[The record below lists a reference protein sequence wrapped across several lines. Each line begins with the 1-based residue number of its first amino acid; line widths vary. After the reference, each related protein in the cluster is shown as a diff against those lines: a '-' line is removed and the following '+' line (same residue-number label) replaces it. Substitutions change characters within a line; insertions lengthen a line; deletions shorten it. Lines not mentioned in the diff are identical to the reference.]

1 MAMKALRTT
10 HHALRTTY
18 HAPSPLRLETGDLG
32 GGRTSL
38 KPPAS
43 SLLPFLPFAFCLLP
57 FALLSSGC
65 GYHFAGSGP
74 LPQGVQRVS
83 IAEVDNQTLV
93 TGSEK
98 ELQWALERELRNR
111 GGLTV
116 TDEGDGVLNVTMR
129 QLDQR
134 PLSFDSKDQVLEYEV
149 VLLLDVVL
157 TQRDTGQILWQANN
171 LRVASDYSATQQ
183 VVVTTSPEFQQ
194 GTLNPEDLSGL
205 TDIQFSETQ
214 RRSAIGRLFTAA
226 AREVYFRLSENF

>member
-1 MAMKALRTT
+1 MLEKSKIKDQKAKGKNFHTEESFCISLFSCFIFNFCSLIFDFLRV
-10 HHALRTTY
+10 
-18 HAPSPLRLETGDLG
+18 PL
-32 GGRTSL
+32 
-38 KPPAS
+38 
-43 SLLPFLPFAFCLLP
+43 LLSIL
-57 FALLSSGC
+57 LLSSGC

-74 LPQGVQRVS
+74 LPQGVQHVS
-83 IAEVDNQTLV
+83 VAEIDNQTLV

-116 TDEGDGVLNVTMR
+116 TDEGDGVLSVTMR

-134 PLSFDSKDQVLEYEV
+134 PLSFDSRDQVLEYEV
-149 VLLLDVVL
+149 VLLLDVIL
-157 TQRDTGQILWQANN
+157 THRETGQVLWQANN
-171 LRVASDYSATQQ
+171 LRIASDYSAIQQ
-183 VVVTTSPEFQQ
+183 VVVTSSPEFQQ

-214 RRSAIGRLFTAA
+214 RRIAMEQLFTAA